1 MIGLIILVIGS
12 NGQLGRTLMSTGR
25 LGFDVLGAQK
35 DVSGLGSQYIEL
47 DIQDWSSIEQIV
59 SDTKPEVVINAAAM
73 TDVDA
78 CERDPEMAT
87 VVNAHAPRKIAEACN
102 NIGARMIQVSTDYIF
117 DGKEGMYDED
127 APPSPIQEYGRTK
140 LEGERGAK
148 EALGRDLTIVR
159 PSVVFSDLTK
169 NFVSWIVESL
179 IRGESL
185 RIVNDQFV
193 TPTSTNF
200 LAESIFELIKRKE
213 SGVWNICSSNRLSRF
228 EMATIVAD
236 KIGKEDASISP
247 IKMDDL
253 GWNADRPMDSSLD
266 CGKSIPIVGEQ
277 TFREM
282 MNGLFVKTG

>member
-1 MIGLIILVIGS
+1 MIGLRILVIGS
-12 NGQLGRTLMSTGR
+12 NGQLGRTLMSIGKV
-25 LGFDVLGAQK
+25 GFDVLGAQR
-35 DVSGLGSQYIEL
+35 DVSGLGREYIDL
-47 DIQDWSSIEQIV
+47 DIQDWSAIEQIF
-59 SDTKPEVVINAAAM
+59 SDMRPEVVINSAAM

-78 CERDPEMAT
+78 CERNPEMAT
-87 VVNAHAPRKIAEACN
+87 SVNADAPRKIAEACN
-102 NIGARMIQVSTDYIF
+102 IIGARMIQVSTDYIF

-127 APPSPIQEYGRTK
+127 SPPSPIQEYGRTK
-140 LEGERGAK
+140 LEGERGAI
-148 EALGRDLTIVR
+148 EVLGRDLTIVR
-159 PSVVFSDLTK
+159 PSVVFSNLTK
-169 NFVSWIVESL
+169 NFVSWIVDSL
-179 IRGESL
+179 VKGERL

-213 SGVWNICSSNRLSRF
+213 SGVWNICSSDRLSRF

-236 KIGKEDASISP
+236 TIGKGGASILP

-253 GWNADRPMDSSLD
+253 GWNAERPMDSSLD

-282 MNGLFVKTG
+282 MNVLFVNAG